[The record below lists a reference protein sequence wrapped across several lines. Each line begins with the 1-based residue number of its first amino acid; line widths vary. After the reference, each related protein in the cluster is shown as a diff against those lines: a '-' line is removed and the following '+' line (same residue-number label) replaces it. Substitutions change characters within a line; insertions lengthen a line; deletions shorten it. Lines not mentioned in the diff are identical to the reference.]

1 MAKFDFYVDP
11 EFLRK
16 LGRMSDID
24 KIAPKMLEEAAP
36 ILERHYRA
44 ELSAAMTGRYSKGE
58 MLKSIKIRRPKQ
70 NDFGWFTAVFPT
82 GVDSKGVRNAFKA
95 AVLEYGSS
103 RQNQPPR
110 PWVTKAKKDAE
121 SEVYAKMQEVF
132 EREVG
137 R

>member
-11 EFLRK
+11 DFLRK

-58 MLKSIKIRRPKQ
+58 MMKSIKIRRPKQ

-103 RQNQPPR
+103 RQPAR
-110 PWVTKAKKDAE
+110 PWVEKAKKDAE
-121 SEVYAKMQEVF
+121 SAVYAKMQEVF